1 LALVNEF
8 RTREIPSEKIC
19 DISAAPVYHKGEN
32 IPDQVGRSEANRMIA
47 SSRSIVIIGLL
58 AITIGLLF
66 SRQDFA
72 QPEGSGA
79 IMAIEEKPSAGV
91 GRVDRSTAEG
101 QGTTAMSGRSSA
113 LPAKAPTRPST
124 KTTAKTSRT
133 SSRSLNVDANGRY
146 LGPVL
151 GDSYTFLNFEMI
163 DKVQPIWTL
172 AAKNAGALGLVQ
184 VVVLIGEN
192 GEVLQAKARSGNAL
206 LYPEAEKAALA
217 SRFNKPT
224 AEGRRARALGFI
236 VYRFGTEEQEYEQEQ
251 KNKRPNL

>member
-1 LALVNEF
+1 MAMRIHFFLKTIVLVTAF
-8 RTREIPSEKIC
+8 
-19 DISAAPVYHKGEN
+19 
-32 IPDQVGRSEANRMIA
+32 
-47 SSRSIVIIGLL
+47 L
-58 AITIGLLF
+58 LLF
-66 SRQDFA
+66 GEKSFA

-79 IMAIEEKPSAGV
+79 IMAIEEKPSAGS
-91 GRVDRSTAEG
+91 GRATQTTTEGQGRTPTAVRSTAL
-101 QGTTAMSGRSSA
+101 SA
-113 LPAKAPTRPST
+113 KTPTKTST
-124 KTTAKTSRT
+124 KISSKTRQAAPSRPP
-133 SSRSLNVDANGRY
+133 NVDANGRY

-151 GDSYTFLNFEMI
+151 GDSYTFLNFEMV

-184 VVVLIGEN
+184 IVVLIGED
-192 GEVLQAKARSGNAL
+192 GEVLQAKARSGNPL
-206 LYPEAEKAALA
+206 LYPEAEKAALV